1 MYKANDEG
9 ECVMR
14 KNKFIIIDIVM
25 LLLIFGIIEFYKEYI
40 FDTLKNN
47 GNTVYLVFAFSIL
60 LLTVYIIRFFA
71 RPPYELVKKLY
82 GSSWKISGY
91 YSKISLKSEKNYADS
106 YDFLV
111 KINLMLLIIFFII
124 NFFVALLNKFT
135 LTTPMFFID
144 LTAGFSLSVIGW
156 IATWIREYRS
166 CR

>member
-1 MYKANDEG
+1 
-9 ECVMR
+9 MR
-14 KNKFIIIDIVM
+14 KNKFIMIDLIM
-25 LLLIFGIIEFYKEYI
+25 LLLIFGIIEFFKEYI

-47 GNTVYLVFAFSIL
+47 ENTVYLVFAFSIL
-60 LLTVYIIRFFA
+60 LLTAYIVRFFA

-82 GSSWKISGY
+82 GSSCKISGY
-91 YSKISLKSEKNYADS
+91 YSRIALRSEKNYVNS
-106 YDFLV
+106 YDFWV

-124 NFFVALLNKFT
+124 NFFVALLNRFT
-135 LTTPMFFID
+135 FTTPMFFID